1 MVRDKRYVLKEKMET
16 HQLWNV
22 NFLNQILDTMA
33 EGLFTLDEQGVIT
46 SWNRSM
52 EKISGYS
59 AQEAVGHPDSMQ
71 PVLWQKVPCG
81 CKCLRRDSARQ
92 DRGQRMFHPP
102 QGRS

>member
-1 MVRDKRYVLKEKMET
+1 MQT

-33 EGLFTLDEQGVIT
+33 EGLFTLDEQGIIT

-59 AQEAVGHPDSMQ
+59 AKQAVGQ
-71 PVLWQKVPCG
+71 PCSLIQC
-81 CKCLRRDSARQ
+81 S
-92 DRGQRMFHPP
+92 
-102 QGRS
+102 